1 MAKFEKIDFL
11 GKLDPGKLLDLIK
24 RSMRLHESDNEIRAR
39 MAKAGLV
46 SNIFVQRRVDEL
58 IAQARHETRIP
69 DPSDQ
74 AAVQAAQPI
83 KFMDMSSWDDEP
95 PPAREWAVLD
105 RIPGRQVTLF
115 SGEGGLGKTILTLQL
130 LCSTVLNRD
139 WIGSMPEPGPCIY
152 LGAEDEEDELHRRL
166 AAIAAYYDEPF
177 EELIANGLYASSY
190 AGKDMTLA
198 RFNRSGT
205 IEPTLLYDRLHEQ
218 ACDIRPAIV
227 AVDTLSDIF
236 AGSEIDRVQ
245 VSAFMGLMRKLA
257 IDANCALIIN
267 SHPSQAG
274 TNSGTGTS
282 GSTAWHGKARGR
294 MYMRADN
301 EDPELRILEFKK
313 NQYGPLGDNIPL
325 RYKNGVFVPEP
336 RGGSSDPQVVQQRA
350 EQVFLDL
357 LDRFA
362 RDGRNVSD
370 KVCST
375 YAPTVFA
382 DEQEAKARNITKN
395 MLKSAMSRLFASGKI
410 RVVTEGPV
418 SRPRSR
424 LMVV

>member
-1 MAKFEKIDFL
+1 MAKFENIDFL
-11 GKLDPGKLLDLIK
+11 GKLDPGVLLTEIK
-24 RSMRLHESDNEIRAR
+24 RSMRKQQTDDEIRAR
-39 MAKAGLV
+39 MTAAGMV
-46 SNIFVQRRVDEL
+46 SNIFMQRRVDEL
-58 IAQARHETRIP
+58 ITQARRETRIP
-69 DPSDQ
+69 DPSNQ
-74 AAVQAAQPI
+74 AAVEAAQPI
-83 KFMDMSSWDDEP
+83 KFMDMSSWDDEAP
-95 PPAREWAVLD
+95 PKREWAVLD
-105 RIPGRQVTLF
+105 RIPARQVTLF

-139 WIGSMPEPGPCIY
+139 WIGSLPEPGPCIY

-166 AAIAAYYDEPF
+166 AAIAAHYDEPF
-177 EELIANGLYASSY
+177 EEFIANGLYASSY

-198 RFNRSGT
+198 RFSRNGT

-257 IDANCALIIN
+257 MDANCAVILN

-313 NQYGPLGDNIPL
+313 NQYGPLGDSIPL
-325 RYKNGVFVPEP
+325 RYKNGVFIPEP
-336 RGGSSDPQVVQQRA
+336 RGGSLDPQVAEQRA

-362 RDGRNVSD
+362 RDGRAVTD

-382 DEQEAKARNITKN
+382 DEQEAKARNITKD
-395 MLKSAMSRLFASGKI
+395 MLKSAMLRLFASSKI
-410 RVVTEGPV
+410 KIVTDGPP
-418 SRPRSR
+418 SRPRTR
-424 LMVV
+424 LVIV